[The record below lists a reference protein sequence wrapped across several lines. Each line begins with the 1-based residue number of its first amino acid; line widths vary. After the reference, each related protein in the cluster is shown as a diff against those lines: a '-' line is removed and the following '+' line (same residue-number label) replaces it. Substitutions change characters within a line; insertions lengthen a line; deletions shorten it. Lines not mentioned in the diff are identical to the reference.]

1 MTGLSRPERR
11 PPLRSG
17 SQDRPQRHTFG
28 PLRPRSAV
36 PDTWTEERRSVHQ
49 SRFRQR
55 QTAPGWVSE
64 GTRIRD
70 PLNGRTGIVQFIG
83 EFEDPTSR
91 VVMQNAVFVRPE
103 GGRVEWVAEAPST
116 LEHG

>member
-1 MTGLSRPERR
+1 MSTK
-11 PPLRSG
+11 
-17 SQDRPQRHTFG
+17 
-28 PLRPRSAV
+28 
-36 PDTWTEERRSVHQ
+36 

-55 QTAPGWVSE
+55 QTVPGWVSE

-83 EFEDPTSR
+83 EFEDPKSR

-103 GGRVEWVAEAPST
+103 GGGVEWVVEDPSS
-116 LEHG
+116 LERG